1 MVAPDTRRFMAYL
14 GFFAAYCGGTAI
26 RLLVISDEW
35 RAALAVITPEW
46 IVGQVFAAACMV
58 CIGYIY
64 SGRPGT
70 PPPQPRRGAPRRR
83 RWPTMT
89 Y

>member
-35 RAALAVITPEW
+35 RAALAVITPTW
-46 IVGQVFAAACMV
+46 IVGQERRHRNRAA
-58 CIGYIY
+58 G
-64 SGRPGT
+64 
-70 PPPQPRRGAPRRR
+70 RRGDNDG
-83 RWPTMT
+83 
-89 Y
+89 

>member
-64 SGRPGT
+64 RGDRERRPAT
-70 PPPQPRRGAPRRR
+70 APQGRRGDNDG
-83 RWPTMT
+83 
-89 Y
+89 